1 MPSYTQGLTIFQSGR
16 ETTKGTAVAATSKF
30 AVEGMVIRPID
41 SIVRPKI
48 IKGVLLANPGNE
60 LAVQRGMEWE
70 FSNTPLIYDQLQQF
84 LAMTYKGAVAP
95 SAGPPYTWTY
105 TRDPLAD
112 PALDSRT
119 FEMRQTD
126 GTTPN
131 DVEFAYGMCQSLE
144 ISGAENEPL
153 RMAAKGFGRRIQSST
168 LTAAQALPTVVIPP
182 MALSSV
188 YIDPTW
194 ATRGTTLV
202 SGQVLGWKYRIESGV
217 KPLMTADAR
226 SDLDFTVDVIDWNDV
241 KLSLE
246 LVILATASGQW
257 ATEKTAAEALTLR
270 AVEVRAVVSANASLK
285 LRGLFRH
292 TAGSVFPADVQ
303 DGQRICTLSL
313 EGSTD
318 DTNFAEA
325 ILINTAA
332 ALG

>member
-1 MPSYTQGLTIFQSGR
+1 
-16 ETTKGTAVAATSKF
+16 
-30 AVEGMVIRPID
+30 MVIRPID
-41 SIVRPKI
+41 EIVRPKI
-48 IKGVLLANPGNE
+48 IKGLLLANPGDE
-60 LAVQRGMEWE
+60 LAVHRGMEWE

-131 DVEFAYGMCQSLE
+131 DIEFAYGMCQSLE
-144 ISGAENEPL
+144 ISGAENEAL
-153 RMAAKGFGRRIQSST
+153 RMAARGFGRRIQSST

-188 YIDPTW
+188 YIDSTW
-194 ATRGTTLV
+194 ATIGTTNV
-202 SGQVLGWKYRIESGV
+202 AGQVLGWKYRIESGV
-217 KPLMTADAR
+217 VPLMTADAR
-226 SDLDFTVDVIDWNDV
+226 SDLDFTVHVLDWNEV
-241 KLSLE
+241 KFALE
-246 LVILATASGQW
+246 IVMLANASGQW

-270 AVEVRAVVSANASLK
+270 AVEIRAVVSSNASLK
-285 LRGLFRH
+285 LRLLAKH
-292 TAGSVFPADVQ
+292 TMGSVFPSDLQ
-303 DGQRICTLSL
+303 DGQRVVTLAL

-318 DTNFAEA
+318 NTNVAEA
-325 ILINTAA
+325 ILINTAS